1 MKNDPKKR
9 PKPNSP
15 PKTQHKKNALHFTPI
30 VNINKTLLN
39 VLSPVPVLTKS
50 VNKSQKQKYY
60 DLLLI
65 INYSVWDIRK
75 IWNNSK
81 RKSRFK
87 RGKNVRTEVGYNI
100 KSLLLLLIY
109 MSLKD
114 KIFLNKFFFVTFI

>member
-1 MKNDPKKR
+1 MNEKGNVKENSMKNDPKKR
-9 PKPNSP
+9 PKPNSLH

-65 INYSVWDIRK
+65 INYSV
-75 IWNNSK
+75 
-81 RKSRFK
+81 
-87 RGKNVRTEVGYNI
+87 
-100 KSLLLLLIY
+100 
-109 MSLKD
+109 
-114 KIFLNKFFFVTFI
+114 